1 MKSAKALPRY
11 GSGQTDGRKDG
22 QRQNNIPL
30 PMAGDK
36 LESGRLISSRLYTPL
51 NFVCGGTP
59 PRNPGL
65 NLSPRSTLSVLY
77 SVPLLLLLSLF
88 RLCNETTIH
97 LQTITIPLGDPSKIW
112 ESAGEEVQG
121 GMTMMH
127 ESTIH
132 LQTITIPLGSSSES
146 CMLKLLTELF

>member
-11 GSGQTDGRKDG
+11 GSRQTDGQKDG

-36 LESGRLISSRLYTPL
+36 FESGRLISSRLYTPL
-51 NFVCGGTP
+51 NFICGGTP

-112 ESAGEEVQG
+112 ESAGEEVQRMFG
-121 GMTMMH
+121 

-132 LQTITIPLGSSSES
+132 LQTITIPLGDSSES
-146 CMLKLLTELF
+146 CMLKLLTELL